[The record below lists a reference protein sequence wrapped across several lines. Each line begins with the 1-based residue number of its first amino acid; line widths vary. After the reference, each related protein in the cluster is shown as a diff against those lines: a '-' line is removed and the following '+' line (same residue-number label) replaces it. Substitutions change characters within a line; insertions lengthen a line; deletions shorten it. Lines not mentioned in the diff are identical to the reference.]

1 MDYLF
6 RLSNMKNTLLVIYL
20 LFIVILVTSIVMFV
34 LLHGINPV
42 LFLLTIFDLNSVI
55 QISRAVNNSKDLN
68 ATDIA
73 YIIINRPSSEFLFV
87 ALILFITAIFNQ
99 MIAIVAI
106 IRRHLC
112 LLVFTLVTNVFIFA
126 VSVNFVRSNLFIL
139 LLILI
144 ISTIFY
150 TIMLK
155 QVKTNVH
162 ANEHSN
168 HYSIIGNNTNHS
180 ASRMAN
186 NQNFSANPVETT
198 VQMYSSGHVPS
209 TPTDPKILAPI
220 IYCPHYS
227 ESVC

>member
-1 MDYLF
+1 
-6 RLSNMKNTLLVIYL
+6 MKNTLLVIYL
-20 LFIVILVTSIVMFV
+20 LFILIMVTSIVLFV

-55 QISRAVNNSKDLN
+55 QISRAVNNPKDLN

-73 YIIINRPSSEFLFV
+73 YIIVNRPSSEFLFA

-112 LLVFTLVTNVFIFA
+112 LLVFTLATNVLIFA

-139 LLILI
+139 LLIVI

-155 QVKTNVH
+155 QIKTNIH
-162 ANEHSN
+162 ANENSN
-168 HYSIIGNNTNHS
+168 HYSIINTG
-180 ASRMAN
+180 SRMANN